1 MAVRSGGLGWAVG
14 EGLCSEKVML
24 ERRPQG
30 DMEPA
35 CHPGRGESVSSAP
48 KQRRGESVSR
58 APEKGSPG
66 MWKLAHPSEG
76 A

>member
-30 DMEPA
+30 HMEPA
-35 CHPGRGESVSSAP
+35 CHPGIGESVSSAP

-66 MWKLAHPSEG
+66 MWKLVHTSEG